1 MKEELEEIVRTVMNF
16 CNKYNKEYLDVCFIN
31 NNGMA
36 TLKYEDKDYEDL
48 KIYIQGKESL

>member
-1 MKEELEEIVRTVMNF
+1 MKEELEEIVKTVMKF
-16 CNKYNKEYLDVCFIN
+16 CNKYGKDYIDVCFIN

-48 KIYIQGKESL
+48 KIYIQGKEIL